1 LDHSWKVKKMKRP
14 LRNTLILIVLLAGL
28 LIAGERICQAVVG
41 SNATIVNFSDI
52 DPNEPELELEPE
64 VI

>member
-1 LDHSWKVKKMKRP
+1 MKRP